1 VHQGRLVLIDLPQV
15 VDVVANPLGGDFL
28 VRDVRNVARWFASR
42 GLDVDAD
49 ELARDLLTD
58 AGVR

>member
-1 VHQGRLVLIDLPQV
+1 V
-15 VDVVANPLGGDFL
+15 VDVIANPQGGDFL
-28 VRDVRNVARWFASR
+28 VRDVRNVARWFAQR

-49 ELARDLLTD
+49 ALARELLAD